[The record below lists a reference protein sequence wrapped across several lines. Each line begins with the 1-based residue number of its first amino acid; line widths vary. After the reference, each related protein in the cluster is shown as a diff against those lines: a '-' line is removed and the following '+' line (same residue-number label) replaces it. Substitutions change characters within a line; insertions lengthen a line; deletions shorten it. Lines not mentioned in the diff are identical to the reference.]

1 MIILIEDSDSNM
13 DNRLVKQKSIT
24 INLIANGIKTL
35 MSVVFPLI
43 TFPYASRVLGA
54 AGIGKVNYASS
65 IISYFSLF
73 AALGISTYAV
83 REGARIR
90 DDREKF
96 NKFAKEMLNIN
107 LMTTFLSYIV
117 FFVFLCLPILNGYKE
132 LLVIFSVGIVFTT
145 IGMEWLFII
154 EEEYAYITKRAI
166 FFQIVS
172 VILLFLLVKSK
183 DDYGWYASLTVI
195 SSGGSAILNFWHS
208 RRYVDWE
215 KKYQC
220 EYKKHIKPILL
231 IFGTSLASSLYMT
244 MDTTMLGAM
253 KGDTATGIY
262 TAAVKINSV
271 VNTLLNTIS
280 STILPRVSYYL
291 GNGLKD
297 KFCKLMQ
304 ASADIL
310 FMAAMP
316 IAIGMICV
324 SDILIVVFSGREFVS
339 GSLAAKIL
347 SIKLVIGAID
357 RVLAY
362 QICIP
367 YKKEKEVLISTIAG
381 AVFNLFA
388 NAILIHFY
396 NVTGAAVATL
406 LSEMI
411 VFAVLTMYSKQVFEI
426 NLLYKRIPIYFLA
439 SVWFL
444 GVRWL
449 VNMYV
454 SNVVYVLVI
463 TISICAIGYFSIL
476 LIIRDPYLIEFLKGF
491 FKRIRGNK

>member
-1 MIILIEDSDSNM
+1 MSDKI
-13 DNRLVKQKSIT
+13 VKQKSIT
-24 INLIANGIKTL
+24 LNLIANGIKTL
-35 MSVVFPLI
+35 MTVLFPLI

-65 IISYFSLF
+65 IVSYFSLL
-73 AALGISTYAV
+73 ASLGISTYAV

-90 DDREKF
+90 DDKEKF

-107 LMTTFLSYIV
+107 LVTTFFSYV
-117 FFVFLCLPILNGYKE
+117 LLFVFLCLPVLSGYKE

-145 IGMEWLFII
+145 IGTEWLFII
-154 EEEYAYITKRAI
+154 KEEYAYITKRAVL
-166 FFQIVS
+166 FQFIS
-172 VILLFLLVKSK
+172 LILLFLLVKSK
-183 DDYGWYASLTVI
+183 DDYLWYAALTVI

-208 RRYVDWE
+208 RKFVNWR
-215 KKYQC
+215 KKYRC
-220 EYKKHIKPILL
+220 EYRKHIKPILL

-280 STILPRVSYYL
+280 ATILPRVSYYL
-291 GNGLKD
+291 GNGLKNE
-297 KFCKLMQ
+297 FQKLMQ
-304 ASADIL
+304 ISADIL

-324 SDILIVVFSGREFVS
+324 SDILIVVFSGPEFIS

-347 SIKLVIGAID
+347 SVKLVFGAID

-362 QICIP
+362 QVCIP
-367 YKKEKEVLISTIAG
+367 YKKDKEVLISTIAG
-381 AVFNLFA
+381 AGFNLIA
-388 NAILIHFY
+388 NAVLIQFY
-396 NVTGAAVATL
+396 SVTGAAVATL

-411 VFAVLTMYSKQVFEI
+411 VFIVLTMYSRQVFEMRH
-426 NLLYKRIPIYFLA
+426 LYKRMPIYFLA
-439 SVWFL
+439 SIWFFA
-444 GVRWL
+444 VRWL
-449 VNMYV
+449 LDRFVFN
-454 SNVVYVLVI
+454 
-463 TISICAIGYFSIL
+463 TIFELIFTVALCAIGYFTIL
-476 LIIRDPYLIEFLKGF
+476 LIIKDPYLIEFLRGF
-491 FKRIRGNK
+491 FERICRKKR